1 MKKVIL
7 ILVIMLA
14 GEQNKLFSQTMSDTS
29 FFLITC
35 GPGIET
41 YSHYGHSAL
50 RVTIPSQNIDL
61 VYNWGVFDFSTP
73 NFAYKFAKGRLEYM
87 LDTETL
93 NQFLRAYLFEQRWVE
108 IQKINLSPSETKI
121 LMQLIAEN
129 LKPENVKYRYD
140 FFYDDCSTRIRD
152 LLEKA
157 TDNKLLYS
165 PSAEKYKPT
174 FRFLTGTYQLQYP
187 WLDFGIDLLMGTPS
201 DKKASD
207 REKMFLPIELQ
218 KGLSEAY
225 VNRNGRMVPLLQN
238 PETVLDYPDPVV
250 KQSFVT
256 QPFFIFTLL
265 CVAIIIFTAMVRS
278 RRTAKI
284 ADILIYALF
293 SLLALLM
300 LFTNFITDHEQMKY
314 NLCLLWLSPFVPVCL
329 AAVILNK
336 EWIVWFR
343 IVFILSL
350 VSFIIQI
357 VSPYTGNNAFMPL
370 ILILLVRSSVR
381 ASFTWNPLSA
391 KTF

>member
-14 GEQNKLFSQTMSDTS
+14 GNHNDLFSQTISDTS

-61 VYNWGVFDFSTP
+61 VYNGVFDFSTP

-87 LDTETL
+87 LDTEAL

-129 LKPENVKYRYD
+129 LKPENVNYRYD

-238 PETVLDYPDPVV
+238 PETILDYPDPVV

-265 CVAIIIFTAMVRS
+265 CVAIIIFTTTVRS
-278 RRTAKI
+278 GRTVKI

-381 ASFTWNPLSA
+381 AGFTWNPLSA